1 MMSPPDSIDPD
12 QIALGV
18 QQPWAELIVRGLK
31 TLEIRRINT
40 LRRERILIYASKK
53 FSKYPAAE
61 EMLKRHQLD
70 REELVY
76 GKLVGSVEIVGSRL
90 STSEDVAAACV
101 PKELIA
107 GNHAWE
113 LAFPEQFQK
122 SLDVR
127 FLPYGVWF
135 YPFKRKQD
143 SRKKRDS

>member
-1 MMSPPDSIDPD
+1 MMSPPDGLDPN

-31 TLEIRRINT
+31 TLEIRRMNT

-61 EMLKRHQLD
+61 EMLEQHQLD
-70 REELVY
+70 RKKLVY
-76 GKLVGSVEIVGSRL
+76 GKLVGSVEIVGSRQ
-90 STSEDVAAACV
+90 STPEDVTAACV
-101 PKELIA
+101 PEELLA

-113 LAFPEQFQK
+113 LSLPKQLQK
-122 SLDVR
+122 PLDVR

-135 YPFKRKQD
+135 YPFKRKQ
-143 SRKKRDS
+143 KRH